1 MAKALYGFL
10 TYPESIETEAMQ
22 QWLSDTLDVD
32 WKYCLHDKD
41 VQKDGKTPKKPHV
54 HWLIGYEKSAP
65 SIKELLQIFFARWYY
80 QPTEEIPPSDG
91 VENFVNAIPEN
102 VSHGTVEN
110 IRLEIPKGEA
120 KPLIP
125 KIIQMKSAHGAEDYL
140 EHKNQP
146 EKAQYIGL
154 SVESEYWDVGKY
166 LTYLEKR
173 AQKRNESSSEVAALL
188 GACRQSGAKDYPE
201 FMDWLVE
208 NMPDALGL
216 AFQKAY
222 SVEKYLNFRPLSE
235 ENRQLREE
243 NAQLLD
249 ELSIKDMQVSGLQA
263 ELKQV
268 YEHVEKLQEKFA
280 SLGLEYTELTGEPP
294 IDE

>member
-10 TYPESIETEAMQ
+10 TYPESIETEAMK
-22 QWLSDTLDVD
+22 QWLTETLDVD

-41 VQKDGKTPKKPHV
+41 VQKDGKTLKKPHV

-65 SIKELLQIFFARWYY
+65 SIKELLKIFHARWNY
-80 QPTEEIPPSDG
+80 QAAETIIPFDND
-91 VENFVNAIPEN
+91 VENFINAIPEN
-102 VSHGTVEN
+102 VPCGTSEN
-110 IRLEIPKGEA
+110 CCVEIPKGEV

-125 KIIQMKSAHGAEDYL
+125 KIIQMHSAHGAEDYL

-146 EKAQYIGL
+146 EKAQYTGL
-154 SVESEYWDVGKY
+154 SIESEFWDVDKY
-166 LTYLEKR
+166 LTYVEKR
-173 AQKRNESSSEVAALL
+173 AQKRNQSSSEVAALL

-201 FMDWLVE
+201 FMDWLSE

-235 ENRQLREE
+235 ENRQLRKE

-249 ELSIKDMQVSGLQA
+249 ELSLKDMQVSGLQA
-263 ELKQV
+263 ELKKV
-268 YEHVEKLQEKFA
+268 YAYVENLQEKFA
-280 SLGLEYTELTGEPP
+280 SLGLEYTDLTGEPP
-294 IDE
+294 AE

>member
-1 MAKALYGFL
+1 MSKALYGFL
-10 TYPESIETEAMQ
+10 TYPESIETETMK
-22 QWLSDTLDVD
+22 QWLTETLNVD

-41 VQKDGKTPKKPHV
+41 VQEDGKTPKKPHV

-65 SIKELLQIFFARWYY
+65 SIKELLKIFFARWYY
-80 QPTEEIPPSDG
+80 QVTETIIPFGDD
-91 VENFVNAIPEN
+91 VENFINAIPEN
-102 VSHGTVEN
+102 VPRGTFEN
-110 IRLEIPKGEA
+110 CCVEIPKGEV

-125 KIIQMKSAHGAEDYL
+125 KIIQMRSAQGAEDYL

-146 EKAQYIGL
+146 EKAQYTGL
-154 SVESEYWDVGKY
+154 SVESEFWDVDKY

-173 AQKRNESSSEVAALL
+173 AQKRNQSSSEVAALL

-201 FMDWLVE
+201 FMDWLSE

-235 ENRQLREE
+235 ENRQLRKE

-249 ELSIKDMQVSGLQA
+249 ELSLKDMQVAGLQA

-268 YEHVEKLQEKFA
+268 YEYVENLQEKFS
-280 SLGLEYTELTGEPP
+280 SLGLEYTELTGESPA
-294 IDE
+294 E